1 MTAKRILS
9 LALALLLT
17 VSIIAC
23 GKTVHYRDDVS
34 VDDLSATV
42 SALIP
47 VEGGYDMSGEDFL
60 KYYFDFEHDH
70 TIDGYAIASSSASS
84 NVNEY
89 GILHIN
95 DTEQVS
101 EVAELAEVYL
111 SNQRD
116 FLSTF
121 LNTYNAEEM
130 AKLEQM
136 QVQVFGNY
144 VVYTIL
150 SEADTQ
156 AVMNAI
162 KTKLTAN

>member
-1 MTAKRILS
+1 MKATRILS
-9 LALALLLT
+9 LTLALLLT
-17 VSIIAC
+17 VSLIAC
-23 GKTVHYRDDVS
+23 GKTVNYRDDIS

-47 VEGGYDMSGEDFL
+47 AEGGYDMSGEDFL

-70 TIDGYAIASSSASS
+70 AIDGYAIASSSASS

-89 GILHIN
+89 GILHVN
-95 DTEQVS
+95 DAEQVS
-101 EVAELAEVYL
+101 AVAELAEVYL

-136 QVQVFGNY
+136 QVRVFGNY
-144 VVYTIL
+144 IVFTIL
-150 SEADTQ
+150 SEADTET
-156 AVMNAI
+156 VMNALAD
-162 KTKLTAN
+162 KLTAN